1 MVAAQPFWLT
11 KSLDRMS
18 DDEWE
23 SLCDGC
29 GKCCLHK
36 IEDED
41 TDELLYTRIACRQLD
56 LSCAR
61 CGDYPGRFKA
71 VPECLNVRQLPA
83 EQYHWLPVS
92 CAYRLLSEGQSLPDW
107 HPLISADPQSVID
120 ADISIIR
127 WAVSETEVR
136 DEEWFDHVLDGIEV

>member
-11 KSLDRMS
+11 KTVSQMDRE
-18 DDEWE
+18 EWE

-61 CGDYPGRFKA
+61 CRDYDGRFKA
-71 VPECLNVRQLPA
+71 VAECLNVRDLPL
-83 EQYHWLPVS
+83 EHYRWLPLS
-92 CAYRLLSEGQSLPDW
+92 CAYRLLSEEKPLPDW
-107 HPLISADPQSVID
+107 HPLMSGDLQSVVD
-120 ADISIIR
+120 ADISVIR
-127 WAVSETEVR
+127 WAISETEVR
-136 DEEWFDHVLDGIEV
+136 DEEWFEHVLDGIEV